1 MKRNVGTIDKVIRLI
16 AAAIIVVLYFTHVI
30 NGTLG
35 IVLLVIAGVLVLTS
49 FVGLCPL
56 YMVLGINTDKKV

>member
-1 MKRNVGTIDKVIRLI
+1 MKKNVGSIDRIIRLI
-16 AAAIIVVLYFTHVI
+16 AAAIIVILYFTHMI

-56 YMVLGINTDKKV
+56 YMALGINTDKKV

>member
-1 MKRNVGTIDKVIRLI
+1 MKKNVGTIDKVIRLI
-16 AAAIIVVLYFTHVI
+16 AAAIIAVLYFTHVI

>member
-1 MKRNVGTIDKVIRLI
+1 MKKNVGSIDKVIRLI
-16 AAAIIVVLYFTHVI
+16 AAAIIAVLFFTHVI

-35 IVLLVIAGVLVLTS
+35 IVLLVIAGVLLLTS

-56 YMVLGINTDKKV
+56 YLVMGINTDKKV

>member
-1 MKRNVGTIDKVIRLI
+1 MKKNVGSIDKVIRLI
-16 AAAIIVVLYFTHVI
+16 AAVIIAVLYFTHVI
-30 NGTLG
+30 TGTSG

-56 YMVLGINTDKKV
+56 YMALGINTDKKV

>member
-1 MKRNVGTIDKVIRLI
+1 MKKNVGSIDKVIRLI
-16 AAAIIVVLYFTHVI
+16 VAVIIAVLYFTHVI
-30 NGTLG
+30 TGTSG

-56 YMVLGINTDKKV
+56 YMALGINTDKKV